1 MGQPLAQF
9 QAPTAVNMN
18 HHPLLSQMQGIRQT
32 LAIPALSQAQV
43 GVNVSASP
51 SIVATTAASNVA
63 MANPMVESYLNQG
76 IGPIPGATI
85 SKGQQRFAPY

>member
-1 MGQPLAQF
+1 
-9 QAPTAVNMN
+9 
-18 HHPLLSQMQGIRQT
+18 MQGIRQS

-51 SIVATTAASNVA
+51 SIVATTASNVA
-63 MANPMVESYLNQG
+63 MAPSMVESYLNQG